1 MSTVTDHRDSA
12 PQLRV
17 AGLTDLPPHK
27 QIVLL
32 TDGYSSPF
40 LAKTAISVLRYRA
53 ADVVAVID
61 QANQH
66 KTAQQ
71 LLSAGG
77 EIPVV
82 AKLTDVPEA
91 DSLYIGI
98 APPGGKLPPEW
109 RPIIFEAI
117 ARKMDIVSGLHD
129 FLVEDP
135 GYIAAAAVSG
145 SRLVDVRRNH
155 FKETAKGAKF
165 RTGCVRIHTVG
176 HDCTVG
182 KMVAAWEV
190 QQGLQAAGRD
200 AKFLATGQTGIMISG
215 EGVPIDCV
223 VSDFVNGA
231 AELLVQQN
239 DSHEFVLVE
248 GQGSLSHP
256 AFSAVTLGLLHG
268 CAPDGLIFCYE
279 AGRSHVKGLDNIPI
293 PPLARLIEFYESAAN
308 LRHPCRVIGIAVNTR
323 TLTPEAAKAEIAR
336 AEQEFQLPAC
346 DVYRDG
352 SDKLVAAALQL
363 RDEVLAR

>member
-1 MSTVTDHRDSA
+1 MSTVSDNSSTASQ
-12 PQLRV
+12 PRV
-17 AGLTDLPPHK
+17 TGLTDLPAHK

-40 LAKTAISVLRYRA
+40 LAKTAISVLRYRTS
-53 ADVVAVID
+53 DVVAVID
-61 QANQH
+61 QSQEH

-82 AKLTDVPEA
+82 AKLADVPEG

-109 RPIIFEAI
+109 RSIILEAI

-129 FLVEDP
+129 FLVEEP
-135 GYIAAAAVSG
+135 EYTAAAAISG

-155 FKETAKGAKF
+155 IKETARAAKF
-165 RTGCVRIHTVG
+165 RTGCIRIQTVG

-190 QQGLQAAGRD
+190 QKGLKAKGRD

-223 VSDFVNGA
+223 ISDFVNGA
-231 AELLVQQN
+231 AELLVRQN

-279 AGRSHVKGLDNIPI
+279 AGRSQVKGVDNIPI
-293 PPLARLIEFYESAAN
+293 PPLARLIEFYKSAAN

-323 TLTPEAAKAEIAR
+323 TLTPEAAQAEVAR
-336 AEQEFQLPAC
+336 VEHEFQLPSC

-352 SDKLVAAALQL
+352 PEKLVIAALQL
-363 RDEVLAR
+363 RDEVLAP